1 MINNDINPTRA
12 EYLAFVADWKAE
24 YRKVSASQRE
34 LKRGIRN
41 AQIDRDGRSVAT
53 LSWQLQTGK
62 VTASTMLEKRA
73 AMKIA
78 AQNAYLASKGMK
90 ESNEAM

>member
-1 MINNDINPTRA
+1 MTNNDIHLTRA

-62 VTASTMLEKRA
+62 ITAAMLEKRA

-78 AQNAYLASKGMK
+78 ARDAFLATKG
-90 ESNEAM
+90 

>member
-1 MINNDINPTRA
+1 MSNIDIHPTRA
-12 EYLAFVADWKAE
+12 EYLAFVANWKAE
-24 YRKVSASQRE
+24 YRKVSAAQRE

-62 VTASTMLEKRA
+62 VTATTMLEKRA

-78 AQNAYLASKGMK
+78 ARDAYLATKRMK
-90 ESNEAM
+90 ESKEAV